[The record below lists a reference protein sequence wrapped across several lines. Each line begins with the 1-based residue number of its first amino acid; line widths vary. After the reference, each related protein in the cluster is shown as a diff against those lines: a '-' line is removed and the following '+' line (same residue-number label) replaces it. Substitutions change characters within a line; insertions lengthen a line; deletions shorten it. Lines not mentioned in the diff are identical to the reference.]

1 MEKTN
6 TVPQENKMGVMDVNK
21 LLLTMSVPM
30 MVSMLVQALYNVV
43 DSIFVSKI
51 DEYAL
56 TAVSLAF
63 PMQSLMIALAVGTG
77 VGVNALLSKR
87 LGEKRFLEAKI
98 VANISVLIAFV
109 EYLVF
114 CILGAVFSGPFFAMQ
129 TEIPEIVSYGT
140 SYMTIC
146 TTLSFG
152 MFGQM
157 CMERLLQ
164 ATGRTVCSMC
174 TQLFGAVINIIFDP
188 ILIFGLLGFPKMG
201 IAGAAAATVAGQ
213 ICAMI
218 LAFVLNCRLNE
229 EVSFRISLMKP
240 NLAVIKEIFAVGVPS
255 ILMQSI
261 GSLMVFLMN
270 KILMGFTS
278 TAAAVFGVYFKLQS
292 FVFMPVFGLNN
303 GLIPIVAY
311 NYGAGHR
318 DRIKKA
324 MRYGATYAV
333 LIMFVGLLL
342 AEMIPGPLLK
352 LFDASDNMLEIGI
365 PAIRIICISFVF
377 AGFAIVASGVFQ
389 GLGKSIY
396 SLYVSVAR
404 QLVVLIPVAY
414 LLSLTGNLNWVWLSF
429 PIAEIASILITLWG
443 LRRVM
448 RHLDEC
454 LKEGASSC
462 EG

>member
-1 MEKTN
+1 MEQTKE
-6 TVPQENKMGVMDVNK
+6 VQQENKMGTMKINA
-21 LLLTMSVPM
+21 LLLSMSVPM
-30 MVSMLVQALYNVV
+30 MISMLVQALYNVV

-63 PMQSLMIALAVGTG
+63 PMQALMIAMAAGTG

-87 LGEKRFLEAKI
+87 LGEKRFEDANRT
-98 VANISVLIAFV
+98 ANISVAIAAV

-114 CILGAVFSGPFFAMQ
+114 LVIGIVFAEPFFAVQ
-129 TEIPEIVSYGT
+129 TEIAEIVSYGK
-140 SYMTIC
+140 SYMSIC
-146 TTLSFG
+146 MICSIG

-164 ATGRTVCSMC
+164 STGRTFWSMV
-174 TQLFGAVINIIFDP
+174 TQMTGAIINLILDP
-188 ILIFGLLGFPKMG
+188 ILIFGLLGAPKLG
-201 IAGAAAATVAGQ
+201 IAGAALATVTGQ

-218 LAFVLNCRLNE
+218 LAFVLNCRVNKE
-229 EVSFRISLMKP
+229 IHFQIKMMKP
-240 NLAVIKEIFAVGVPS
+240 QGAIVKEIFIVAVPS
-255 ILMQSI
+255 ILMQSM
-261 GSLMVFLMN
+261 GSVMVFLMN

-311 NYGAGHR
+311 NYGAGHK
-318 DRIKKA
+318 DRIKSTLK
-324 MRYGATYAV
+324 YGAVYAV
-333 LIMFVGLLL
+333 SIMAVGLIL
-342 AEMIPGPLLK
+342 AELIPGPMLM
-352 LFDASDNMLEIGI
+352 LFNASENMLAIGM
-365 PAIRIICISFVF
+365 PALRIICLSFVF
-377 AGFAIVASGVFQ
+377 AGVGIVASGVFQ

-414 LLSLTGNLNWVWLSF
+414 LLSLTGNLNLVWLAF

-443 LRRVM
+443 LRKVM

-454 LKEGASSC
+454 L
-462 EG
+462 

>member
-1 MEKTN
+1 MEQTKEIQ
-6 TVPQENKMGVMDVNK
+6 QENKMGTMKVNA
-21 LLLTMSVPM
+21 LLLGMSVPM
-30 MVSMLVQALYNVV
+30 MISMLVQALYNVV

-63 PMQSLMIALAVGTG
+63 PMQALVIAMAAGTG

-87 LGEKRFLEAKI
+87 LGERRFEDANRT
-98 VANISVLIAFV
+98 ANISVTIAAV

-114 CILGAVFSGPFFAMQ
+114 LVIGIVFAEPFFAVQ
-129 TEIPEIVSYGT
+129 TEIAEIVSYGK
-140 SYMTIC
+140 SYMSIC
-146 TTLSFG
+146 MICSIG

-164 ATGRTVCSMC
+164 ATGRTFWSMV
-174 TQLFGAVINIIFDP
+174 TQLTGAIINLILDP
-188 ILIFGLLGFPKMG
+188 ILIFGLIGAPKLG
-201 IAGAAAATVAGQ
+201 IAGAAIATVTGQ

-218 LAFVLNCRLNE
+218 LAFILNCRVNE
-229 EVSFRISLMKP
+229 EIQFQIKMMKP
-240 NLAVIKEIFAVGVPS
+240 QGAIVKEIFIVAIPS
-255 ILMQSI
+255 ILMQSM
-261 GSLMVFLMN
+261 GSVMVFLMN

-311 NYGAGHR
+311 NYGAGYK
-318 DRIKKA
+318 DRIKSTMK
-324 MRYGATYAV
+324 YGAIYAV
-333 LIMFVGLLL
+333 SIMAVGLIL
-342 AEMIPGPLLK
+342 AELIPGPMLM
-352 LFDASDNMLEIGI
+352 LFNASENMLAIGI
-365 PAIRIICISFVF
+365 PALRIICLSFVF
-377 AGFAIVASGVFQ
+377 AGVGIVGSGVFQ

-414 LLSLTGNLNWVWLSF
+414 FLSLTGNLNLVWLAF
-429 PIAEIASILITLWG
+429 PIAEIVSILITLWG
-443 LRRVM
+443 LRKVM
-448 RHLDEC
+448 GHLDKC
-454 LKEGASSC
+454 FPDS
-462 EG
+462 

>member
-1 MEKTN
+1 MEQTKE
-6 TVPQENKMGVMDVNK
+6 VQQENKMGTMKINA
-21 LLLTMSVPM
+21 LLLSMSVPM
-30 MVSMLVQALYNVV
+30 MISMLVQALYNVV

-63 PMQSLMIALAVGTG
+63 PMQALVIAMAAGTG

-87 LGEKRFLEAKI
+87 LGERRFEDANRT
-98 VANISVLIAFV
+98 ANISVTIAAV

-114 CILGAVFSGPFFAMQ
+114 LVIGIVFAEPFFAVQ
-129 TEIPEIVSYGT
+129 TEIAEIVSYGK
-140 SYMTIC
+140 SYMSIC
-146 TTLSFG
+146 MICSIG

-164 ATGRTVCSMC
+164 ATGRTFWSMV
-174 TQLFGAVINIIFDP
+174 TQLTGAIINLILDP
-188 ILIFGLLGFPKMG
+188 ILIFGLIGAPKLG
-201 IAGAAAATVAGQ
+201 IAGAAIATVTGQ

-218 LAFVLNCRLNE
+218 LAFILNCRVNE
-229 EVSFRISLMKP
+229 EIQFQIKMMKP
-240 NLAVIKEIFAVGVPS
+240 QGAIVKEIFVVAIPS
-255 ILMQSI
+255 ILMQSM
-261 GSLMVFLMN
+261 GSVMVFLMN

-311 NYGAGHR
+311 NYGAGYK
-318 DRIKKA
+318 DRIKSTMK
-324 MRYGATYAV
+324 YGAIYAV
-333 LIMFVGLLL
+333 SIMAVGLIL
-342 AEMIPGPLLK
+342 AELIPGPMLM
-352 LFDASDNMLEIGI
+352 LFNASENMLAIGI
-365 PAIRIICISFVF
+365 PALRIICLSFVF
-377 AGFAIVASGVFQ
+377 AGVGIVGSGVFQ

-414 LLSLTGNLNWVWLSF
+414 LLSLTGNLNLVWLAF
-429 PIAEIASILITLWG
+429 PIAETVSIIITLWG
-443 LRRVM
+443 LRKVM
-448 RHLDEC
+448 GHLDKC
-454 LKEGASSC
+454 FPDN
-462 EG
+462 

>member
-1 MEKTN
+1 MEQTKEIR
-6 TVPQENKMGVMDVNK
+6 QENKMGTMKVNA
-21 LLLTMSVPM
+21 LLLSMSVPM
-30 MVSMLVQALYNVV
+30 MISMLVQALYNVV

-63 PMQSLMIALAVGTG
+63 PMQALMIAMAAGTG

-87 LGEKRFLEAKI
+87 LGEKRFEDANRT
-98 VANISVLIAFV
+98 ANISVAIAAV

-114 CILGAVFSGPFFAMQ
+114 LVIGIVFAEPFFAVQ
-129 TEIPEIVSYGT
+129 TEIAEIVSYGK
-140 SYMTIC
+140 SYMSIC
-146 TTLSFG
+146 MICSIG

-164 ATGRTVCSMC
+164 STGRTFWSMV
-174 TQLFGAVINIIFDP
+174 TQLTGAIINLILDP
-188 ILIFGLLGFPKMG
+188 ILIFGLLGAPKLG
-201 IAGAAAATVAGQ
+201 IAGAALATVTGQ

-218 LAFVLNCRLNE
+218 LAFILNCRVNE
-229 EVSFRISLMKP
+229 EIQFQIKMMRPQRAIV
-240 NLAVIKEIFAVGVPS
+240 KEIFIVAVPS
-255 ILMQSI
+255 ILMQSM
-261 GSLMVFLMN
+261 GSVMVFLMN

-311 NYGAGHR
+311 NYGAGHK
-318 DRIKKA
+318 DRIKSTMK
-324 MRYGATYAV
+324 YGAIYAV
-333 LIMFVGLLL
+333 SIMAVGLVL
-342 AEMIPGPLLK
+342 AELIPGPMLM
-352 LFDASDNMLEIGI
+352 LFNASENMLAIGI
-365 PAIRIICISFVF
+365 PALRIICLSFVF
-377 AGFAIVASGVFQ
+377 AGVGIVGSGVFQ

-414 LLSLTGNLNWVWLSF
+414 LLSLTGNLNLVWLAF
-429 PIAEIASILITLWG
+429 PIAEIVSILITLWG
-443 LRRVM
+443 LRKVM
-448 RHLDEC
+448 RYLDEC
-454 LKEGASSC
+454 M
-462 EG
+462 